1 MRSKGLLHDTIQVH
15 VRNADASAR
24 IKVRN
29 ISEYKHRNDQ
39 STIAGYIIELGERD
53 LLQQKW
59 WAHFRIQIT
68 YGDVIELD
76 PFHMANEETV
86 SRRLAEHRRLG
97 IVCFALRQL

>member
-1 MRSKGLLHDTIQVH
+1 MRSKVLLHDTIHVH
-15 VRNADASAR
+15 VGNADTSTR

-59 WAHFRIQIT
+59 WAHFRVEVIH
-68 YGDVIELD
+68 GDIIEFD
-76 PFHMANEETV
+76 PCHVANEEAI

-97 IVCFALRQL
+97 IICFALR